1 MRKAER
7 EMRERKLDK
16 LIKRSFINVGCSNPR
31 LTTMQQTLPSQAI
44 KIIILKM
51 SLFYEK

>member
-16 LIKRSFINVGCSNPR
+16 LINVGSSNPR